1 MKKLTEQEKLATEA
15 ALVLGTKEVAVEQPA
30 PKPYNSIYVRLQSMV
45 DARLLYDG
53 RVSGEHYEWAK
64 AGSVVA
70 VDARDAPY
78 LLEKR
83 IKSQS
88 CCSGSDNAVFQI
100 AN

>member
-1 MKKLTEQEKLATEA
+1 MKKLTEQEKLTTEA
-15 ALVLGTKEVAVEQPA
+15 ALVLGTKEMAVEQPA
-30 PKPYNSIYVRLQSMV
+30 PKPYNSIYVRLQLQI
-45 DARLLYDG
+45 DAHALYDG
-53 RVSGEHYEWAK
+53 QVTGKHYEWAK
-64 AGSVVA
+64 AGSVIA

>member
-1 MKKLTEQEKLATEA
+1 MPKNKDDRLSTEA
-15 ALVLGTKEVAVEQPA
+15 ALVLGTKEVVVEQPA
-30 PKPYNSIYVRLQSMV
+30 PKTYNSSVKLQSSL

-53 RVSGEHYEWAK
+53 QVTGKHYEWQR
-64 AGSVVA
+64 AGSIVA
-70 VDARDAPY
+70 VDAMDAPY

-100 AN
+100 VN